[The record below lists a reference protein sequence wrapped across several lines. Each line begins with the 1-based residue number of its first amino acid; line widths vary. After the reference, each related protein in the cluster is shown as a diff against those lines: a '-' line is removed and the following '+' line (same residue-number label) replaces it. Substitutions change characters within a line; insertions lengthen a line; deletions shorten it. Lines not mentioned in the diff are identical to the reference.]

1 VILVDTDT
9 VSLTRR
15 PGRSPRAEQWM
26 RTQPAGS
33 LFLCAVT
40 IGEIEKGIAQQAR
53 INPEFAADLR
63 AWLVRTER
71 WFNDRI
77 WDFDVE
83 AARVWGQIAASVGN
97 ANPDTMIAAI
107 ALSRGAVVATAN
119 TRHFAPL
126 GVRVVNPFD

>member
-1 VILVDTDT
+1 MILVDTDT

-15 PGRSPRAEQWM
+15 PGRSPKAEQWM
-26 RTQPAGS
+26 RSQPVDT

-40 IGEIEKGIAQQAR
+40 VGEIEKGIAQQDR

-63 AWLVRTER
+63 AWLARTER
-71 WFNDRI
+71 LFIDRI

-83 AARVWGQIAASVGN
+83 AARIWGQLAASVGN
-97 ANPDTMIAAI
+97 TTPDTMIAAI

-119 TRHFAPL
+119 TRHFGPL
-126 GVRVVNPFD
+126 GVRVVKSV